1 MKEITPALRTEGVK
15 YAIRDIVLLA
25 QELKRKNIEV
35 LHLNVGDPIKFDFET
50 PPHIIDSVCAAMK
63 KGFNGYGPSLGI
75 NEAVDAIKSDAQG
88 RGIKN
93 ICTIF
98 ICAGVSEGIELALA
112 ALLNRGENL
121 LIPYPCYPLYPAVLA
136 KLEAEQ
142 NPYYLDEDKG
152 WEPDLKDIEGKINK
166 KTRGIVII
174 NPNNPTG
181 AVYSQETLRKIIELA
196 RRYNLMVFSDE
207 IYNDIVYDNKKSI
220 SIASLNPDMPVM
232 TFGGMSKVY
241 LAPGWRLAWGILSG
255 ETETIKKYDQALQKL
270 LRARLC
276 ANHPEQF
283 AIRPALQG
291 DRSHLVSMMERLHR
305 RRDITFQRLNSI
317 KHISCVK
324 PEGAFYAFP
333 RLDIPISDEEFV
345 KELLYETKV
354 LVVHGGGFGERPG
367 TKHIR
372 VVFLAPEEVLNKAFD
387 LLEGFM
393 EKHF

>member
-1 MKEITPALRTEGVK
+1 MKEITPALRTEEVK

-50 PPHIIDSVCAAMK
+50 PPHIIDSVYDAMK
-63 KGFNGYGPSLGI
+63 KGFNGYGPSLGVA
-75 NEAVDAIKSDAQG
+75 EAVDAIKSDAQG

-93 ICTIF
+93 ICTVF

-152 WEPDLKDIEGKINK
+152 WEPDLNDIESKINK

-181 AVYSQETLRKIIELA
+181 AVYSQEILDNIIELA
-196 RRYNLMVFSDE
+196 RQYNLVVFADE
-207 IYNDIVYDNKKSI
+207 IYNDIVYDDKKSI
-220 SIASLNPDMPVM
+220 SIAALNPDVPVI

-255 ETETIKKYDQALQKL
+255 EAEIINKYDQALQKL

-283 AIRPALQG
+283 AIRHALQG
-291 DRSHLVSMMERLHR
+291 DRSHVVSMMERLHR
-305 RRDITFQRLNSI
+305 RRDITHQRLNSI

-367 TKHIR
+367 TKHFR
-372 VVFLAPEEVLNKAFD
+372 VVFLAPEDILNKAFD

-393 EKHF
+393 EKRF

>member
-1 MKEITPALRTEGVK
+1 MREITPALRTEGVK

-63 KGFNGYGPSLGI
+63 KGFNGYGPSLGVA
-75 NEAVDAIKSDAQG
+75 EAVDAIKSDAQG

-93 ICTIF
+93 ICTVF

-121 LIPYPCYPLYPAVLA
+121 LIPYPCYPLYPAVIA
-136 KLEAEQ
+136 KLEAEP

-152 WEPDLKDIEGKINK
+152 WEPNLNDIENKINN

-181 AVYSQETLRKIIELA
+181 AVYSQETLVNIIELA
-196 RRYNLMVFSDE
+196 RRYNLLVFSDE

-220 SIASLNPDMPVM
+220 SIASLNPDVPVV

-255 ETETIKKYDQALQKL
+255 EAEIIKKYDQALQKL

-283 AIRPALQG
+283 AVRAALQG
-291 DRSHLVSMMERLHR
+291 DCSHLVSMMERLHR
-305 RRDITFQRLNSI
+305 RRDITHQRLNSI
-317 KHISCVK
+317 KHLSCTK

-367 TKHIR
+367 TKHFR
-372 VVFLAPEEVLNKAFD
+372 VVFLAPEEILNKAFD
-387 LLEGFM
+387 LLQGFM

>member
-1 MKEITPALRTEGVK
+1 MKEITPAFRTERVK
-15 YAIRDIVLLA
+15 YAIRDIVILA
-25 QELKRKNIEV
+25 EELKRRGDEV
-35 LHLNVGDPIKFDFET
+35 WHLNIGDPIRFDFET
-50 PPHIIDSVCAAMK
+50 PSHIIDSVYTAMK

-75 NEAVDAIKSDAQG
+75 EEAVDAIKSDAQG
-88 RGIKN
+88 RGIRN
-93 ICTIF
+93 IRTIF
-98 ICAGVSEGIELALA
+98 VTAGVSEGIELSLA

-121 LIPYPCYPLYPAVLA
+121 LIPFPCYPLYPAVLA

-142 NPYYLDEDKG
+142 NPYYLDEEKS
-152 WEPDLKDIEGKINK
+152 WEPDLNDIESKINN

-181 AVYSQETLRKIIELA
+181 VVYGAETLQGIIELA
-196 RRYNLMVFSDE
+196 RRHNLVVFSDE
-207 IYNDIVYDNKKSI
+207 IYNDIVFDGKKSI
-220 SIASLNPDMPVM
+220 PIASLDPDLPVV

-255 ETETIKKYDQALQKL
+255 QEEVINKYDQALKRL
-270 LRARLC
+270 LRARIC

-291 DRSHLVSMMERLHR
+291 DRSHLVSMIERLQR
-305 RRDITFQRLNSI
+305 RGDITYQRLNSI

-354 LVVHGGGFGERPG
+354 LVVHGGGFGQRPG
-367 TKHIR
+367 TKHFR
-372 VVFLAPEEVLNKAFD
+372 VVFLPSEEILQKAFD

-393 EKHF
+393 EKRF